1 MNKKLKVTGI
11 LIAVL
16 IIGFGVYLQFS
27 PGGRNLK
34 TEIIDSKPLE
44 IYVGGACTCPPSEG
58 QQLEVINLYR
68 SKGESLDEIKDR
80 EKLVECSHV
89 GCSMAKEYR
98 LYP

>member
-1 MNKKLKVTGI
+1 MNKKLKIIGLLV
-11 LIAVL
+11 AVL
-16 IIGFGVYLQFS
+16 FIGFGVYLQFS
-27 PGGRNLK
+27 SSGQNFK
-34 TEIIDSKPLE
+34 TEIINSEPLE
-44 IYVGGACTCPPSEG
+44 IYIGGACTCPPSEG

-68 SKGESLDEIKDR
+68 SKGDSLDEIKDR